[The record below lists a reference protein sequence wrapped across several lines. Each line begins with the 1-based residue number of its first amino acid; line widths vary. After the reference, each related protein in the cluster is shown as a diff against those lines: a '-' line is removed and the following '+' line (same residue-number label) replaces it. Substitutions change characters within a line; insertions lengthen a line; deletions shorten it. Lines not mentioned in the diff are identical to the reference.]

1 MSSSRGKAPPRTRRA
16 HRPGYSS
23 NARPPA
29 RRGSERCAFIGE
41 IGRRGQRSNTSW
53 QPELRAARVLN
64 PQPDLIDFEQRSQR
78 RIYCCITVYNIVRID
93 CLPTGSEWRKA
104 QRAFRSPRCRCVGCL
119 LDRSG
124 PMTRL
129 FAVPRSFACCLR
141 RATDELARCPQHTAP
156 TSPRRTLDCQPAPP
170 ILAPRHV
177 HHHLRV
183 RHRMHGRPQARHGC
197 VHSPLCR
204 YCARAAA

>member
-1 MSSSRGKAPPRTRRA
+1 VRIHRRD
-16 HRPGYSS
+16 
-23 NARPPA
+23 
-29 RRGSERCAFIGE
+29 
-41 IGRRGQRSNTSW
+41 
-53 QPELRAARVLN
+53 RAARAAQQHKLAAGVTRSARPKPAARSDRLRAEKSEKDLLLYVYVLYT
-64 PQPDLIDFEQRSQR
+64 PFELWAS
-78 RIYCCITVYNIVRID
+78 
-93 CLPTGSEWRKA
+93 
-104 QRAFRSPRCRCVGCL
+104 RSPRCRCVGCL